1 MSEEINTEKTED
13 ESEVQ
18 ELNYDVIIK
27 NNQQKTV
34 FLNVF
39 EIEVTDKETGVMTPL
54 IYTRYHNESSVVPG
68 IPEALPAKYSTSD
81 LNGNSEVY
89 TPEDNYNMLLSIETS
104 INQYVELNNEKL
116 KQGAL
121 ALANAE
127 DNTKNDNEN

>member
-13 ESEVQ
+13 VSEDQ

-34 FLNVF
+34 FLNIF

-54 IYTRYHNESSVVPG
+54 MYTRYHNESSVVPG
-68 IPEALPAKYSTSD
+68 IPEALPAKYSTAD
-81 LNGNSEVY
+81 PNGNSIIY
-89 TPEDNYNMLLSIETS
+89 TPEDNYNMLLSIEKS

-121 ALANAE
+121 ELAKAE
-127 DNTKNDNEN
+127 DSTKDEN

>member
-1 MSEEINTEKTED
+1 MSEETNTEKTED

-104 INQYVELNNEKL
+104 INQYV
-116 KQGAL
+116 
-121 ALANAE
+121 
-127 DNTKNDNEN
+127 